1 MADKSYVTI
10 TRDITRTL
18 IPKGAIV
25 RGTECDDGSWDVQVE
40 GRDELINVPG
50 DAVDTSAPKAD
61 GLVRQHVRGPWPK
74 PIA

>member
-40 GRDELINVPG
+40 AGTNSSTFRETRSTRVHPRLT
-50 DAVDTSAPKAD
+50 A
-61 GLVRQHVRGPWPK
+61 W
-74 PIA
+74 